1 MKDFQRCATLTLAVA
16 LTTSLATAQTLQVP
30 GQFANIQSAINT
42 APAGATIE
50 IAPGTYSITAP
61 LNTFG
66 KDVTLVGVGG
76 PDVTFLDGGGTSRIF
91 RFFSGE
97 SPDMVIQDLTLRNG
111 QAPTGGGTV
120 GDGGGGVLIQNS
132 SPTFLNCVFEGCEAD
147 NGINATATTQSY
159 RGGHGG
165 AVYVEFGGPT
175 FDRCV
180 FRANKSGNGGDGAD
194 GADGANGIAG
204 SSDGKDGKNG
214 SAGSVG
220 GAGSA
225 IFAYRDDTIVNVYSC
240 VFDGNET
247 GKGGEG
253 GYGGDGGDAY
263 LVLGVYLGDGG
274 DGGDHGAGGDGGA
287 GTIYASTGA
296 FVNVRNCTFVNNKT
310 GRGTV
315 IATAGSS
322 GGLGF
327 SNGSPGASSL
337 VNDGDQSPYSGVFI
351 DGVSLGN
358 VYNSLFFDSLH
369 VQPGIP
375 LIELFPSSAAQFSAF
390 RDTAHGIGSM
400 VITQSYLDGFYVP
413 SLSSP
418 LIDAGSD
425 SLVSA
430 AMSGDL
436 DGGSRILDRPG
447 VGAGNGVDIGA
458 QENSRGEWID
468 LASLCNQNDPGS
480 LIVTGG
486 APTIGESVKLA
497 VHDPTFSTP
506 PGSVALLAGS
516 AQFTGYPCGLS
527 VPGWGMVPGQPGY
540 SILLAD
546 SSYLIYGFTVWN
558 GAPVEYTLPVPNNP
572 DIVGLYWYFQGA
584 VVDVP
589 NFDVGLT
596 EGRMAYFG
604 D

>member
-1 MKDFQRCATLTLAVA
+1 MKDFQRRATLILAVA
-16 LTTSLATAQTLQVP
+16 FTTSLATAQTLQVP
-30 GQFANIQSAINT
+30 SQYGTIQTAIDF

-50 IAPGTYSITAP
+50 IAPGTYSITTP
-61 LNTFG
+61 LNSFG
-66 KDVTLVGVGG
+66 KDVRLIGVGG

-111 QAPTGGGTV
+111 QAPTGGGTA
-120 GDGGGGVLIQNS
+120 GDGGGGILIQGS
-132 SPTFLNCVFEGCEAD
+132 SPTFRNCVIEGCKAD
-147 NGINATATTQSY
+147 DGINATPTTISY

-165 AVYVEFGGPT
+165 AVYVEIGGPT

-194 GADGANGIAG
+194 GADGADGNF
-204 SSDGKDGKNG
+204 DFPEGKDGKNG

-225 IFAYRDDTIVNVYSC
+225 IFAFRDDTVVNVTNC
-240 VFDGNET
+240 VFDSNET

-253 GYGGDGGDAY
+253 GYGGSGGDAY
-263 LVLGVYLGDGG
+263 FFGIYLGDGG

-296 FVNVRNCTFVNNKT
+296 FLNVRNCTFVNNRT
-310 GRGTV
+310 GRGTTIV
-315 IATAGSS
+315 TAGAP
-322 GGLGF
+322 GGQGF
-327 SNGSPGASSL
+327 ENGSQGASST

-351 DGVSLGN
+351 DGGSFGH

-375 LIELFPSSAAQFSAF
+375 LVELFPSSAAQFSAF
-390 RDTAHGIGSM
+390 RDTAHGTGSM
-400 VITQSYLDGFYVP
+400 VITQSYVDGFYVP
-413 SLSSP
+413 SLTSP

-425 SLVSA
+425 ALVDASMTA
-430 AMSGDL
+430 DL
-436 DGGSRILDRPG
+436 DGGSRIFDRPG

-486 APTIGESVKLA
+486 APTIGEPVKLA
-497 VHDPTFSTP
+497 VHDPTFQTP
-506 PGSVALLAGS
+506 FGSVALLAGS
-516 AQFTGYPCGLS
+516 AGFTGYPCGVA
-527 VPGWGMVPGQPGY
+527 VPGWGMAPGDPGY

-572 DIVGLYWYFQGA
+572 AIVGLYWYFQGA